1 MTAHAEALV
10 ADAQEKASQTCAA
23 ADQHAAGV
31 RKRAEEEA
39 KIVVSVHV
47 MSLCCTYVCV
57 NAYAYVNVRMYVSMY
72 VCMYACLHVCMYA
85 CLHVCVHVCMY
96 VCMYGWM
103 DGYMH
108 VLQIDD

>member
-39 KIVVSVHV
+39 KIVVSVRV
-47 MSLCCTYVCV
+47 MSLCLMYVRVNTNACMYVCV
-57 NAYAYVNVRMYVSMY
+57 
-72 VCMYACLHVCMYA
+72 C
-85 CLHVCVHVCMY
+85 VCMY
-96 VCMYGWM
+96 VCMYVQTYVWTYVCTYACTYACM
-103 DGYMH
+103 YACLYVYMH
-108 VLQIDD
+108 VCMYACKYD

>member
-47 MSLCCTYVCV
+47 MSLCCMDVRV
-57 NAYAYVNVRMYVSMY
+57 NAFA
-72 VCMYACLHVCMYA
+72 CMNECM
-85 CLHVCVHVCMY
+85 HVCMY
-96 VCMYGWM
+96 VVC
-103 DGYMH
+103 MH
-108 VLQIDD
+108 VCMCV